1 MQCRKRKNRPK
12 PVFLLQPD
20 ITWLRTGLQELLH
33 QPGRMRQLQEQQEPL
48 QQGIV
53 PQEQRP
59 EPMLQRQL
67 PELLQSCCKQ

>member
-1 MQCRKRKNRPK
+1 MH
-12 PVFLLQPD
+12 QPERMR
-20 ITWLRTGLQELLH
+20 LLQEL
-33 QPGRMRQLQEQQEPL
+33 L

-67 PELLQSCCKQ
+67 PELLQSCCKR